1 MVSQQHEEDLE
12 LSLNIA
18 LKPFHV
24 LVADETGV
32 CILNCQTFQK
42 TASSNALTRLF

>member
-12 LSLNIA
+12 LSINIA

-24 LVADETGV
+24 LEADETGV
-32 CILNCQTFQK
+32 CILTCQAFQK
-42 TASSNALTRLF
+42 PESSNALTRLF